1 MPISSVHS
9 SRNNNAFLGI

>member
-1 MPISSVHS
+1 MPTSSVHS